1 MYLKLAWRNV
11 WRNRRRS
18 LITMSAVIFSVL
30 LITVMRSLQYGSY
43 DAMESQAV
51 QTLTGHLQIQA
62 PGYQEEQTF
71 AYLLDDPGW
80 REAVAGDDWVETTTR
95 RLTGFG
101 LVSGDS
107 ASAGAM
113 ILGIEPSKELRVST
127 FMNRVVAGTLLEDAS
142 TNEAVLGHLLA
153 RNLDVATGDTVVVI
167 TQGYRGQM
175 GADVY
180 RVRGLIRTGAAEMDR
195 SIMVITLSDAQFLF
209 STGEGVTQIVV
220 SGADFRDAP
229 AKAAE
234 LQARL
239 PADRFAVLDWNTLMP
254 ELRQMIFLDNM
265 GGIIFLFF
273 MLLLVGFE
281 LFNTTT
287 MSVMERMREFGILQ
301 AIGMQPGS
309 LARVVLVELLL
320 KLGMAVALSALLS
333 GALLWY
339 LHGNPIPLTAELVEM
354 YEEFGFSVE
363 SLLFSTRP
371 AVFLEPFV
379 SILVIAL
386 LTTIYPVV
394 RVFRLDITAALR
406 RET

>member
-1 MYLKLAWRNV
+1 
-11 WRNRRRS
+11 
-18 LITMSAVIFSVL
+18 
-30 LITVMRSLQYGSY
+30 
-43 DAMESQAV
+43 
-51 QTLTGHLQIQA
+51 
-62 PGYQEEQTF
+62 
-71 AYLLDDPGW
+71 
-80 REAVAGDDWVETTTR
+80 
-95 RLTGFG
+95 
-101 LVSGDS
+101 
-107 ASAGAM
+107 
-113 ILGIEPSKELRVST
+113 
-127 FMNRVVAGTLLEDAS
+127 
-142 TNEAVLGHLLA
+142 
-153 RNLDVATGDTVVVI
+153 
-167 TQGYRGQM
+167 
-175 GADVY
+175 
-180 RVRGLIRTGAAEMDR
+180 
-195 SIMVITLSDAQFLF
+195 
-209 STGEGVTQIVV
+209 
-220 SGADFRDAP
+220 
-229 AKAAE
+229 
-234 LQARL
+234 
-239 PADRFAVLDWNTLMP
+239 MP

-309 LARVVLVELLL
+309 IVRVVLVELLL

-333 GALLWY
+333 GILLWY
-339 LHGNPIPLTAELVEM
+339 LHGNPIPLTAELTEM

>member
-18 LITMSAVIFSVL
+18 LITMSAVVFSVL
-30 LITVMRSLQYGSY
+30 LITAMRSLQYGSY

-51 QTLTGHLQIQA
+51 ETLTGHIQIQA

-71 AYLLDDPGW
+71 AYLLDDPSW
-80 REAVAGDDWVETTTR
+80 RNVVDDLDWVDTATQ

-113 ILGIEPSKELRVST
+113 ILGIEPAKEMRVSS
-127 FMNRVVAGTLLEDAS
+127 FMNRVVEGSLLEDAS
-142 TNEAVLGHLLA
+142 ANEAVLGHLLA
-153 RNLDVATGDTVVVI
+153 RNLGVATGDTVVVM
-167 TQGYRGQM
+167 TQGFRGQM

-180 RVRGLIRTGAAEMDR
+180 KVRGLIRTGAAEMDR
-195 SIMVITLSDAQFLF
+195 SIMVIPLSDAQFLF
-209 STGEGVTQIVV
+209 ATGGGVTQVV
-220 SGADFRDAP
+220 LTGQDFREAP
-229 AKAAE
+229 ERAAE
-234 LQARL
+234 LRAAL
-239 PADRFAVLDWNTLMP
+239 PADAFAIFDWNELMP
-254 ELRQMIFLDNM
+254 ELRQMILLDNV
-265 GGIIFLFF
+265 GGAIFLFF

-309 LARVVLVELLL
+309 IARVVLAELLFKMTL
-320 KLGMAVALSALLS
+320 ALALSALLS
-333 GALLWY
+333 GTLLWY
-339 LHGNPIPLTAELVEM
+339 LHGNPIPLSAELTEM
-354 YEEFGFSVE
+354 YEEFGVSVD

-371 AVFLEPFV
+371 AVFLEPFL
-379 SILVIAL
+379 SILVIAI

-406 RET
+406 HQS